1 MDMGNFNIRL
11 SRRTAMAAV
20 GVMGMAEQAHAQQ
33 WAPSRPLRFLVG
45 FPPGGASDLLVRRL
59 AEMMSPKLGQPVV
72 VENRAGANG
81 HIAMEAVAR
90 GAPDGT
96 IIGLSPMGPLAVN
109 PALMPSRMT
118 FNAATDFTPL
128 VQVWDQPNVI
138 VTNLDVPAT
147 WPAFVAW
154 LRSRPTEPYGSV
166 GAGSSNHLTGA
177 ILSKALGLDLTHVPY
192 RGSPQALTDIMNGQL
207 KIYVDNVT
215 TTIPL
220 AREGRVRAMAVTTAT
235 RCAALPDVPTLAELG
250 LGEATISSWQVIV
263 GPASMPAPVVA
274 RLNAELDAAIRDPAM
289 AAWIREFGAEP
300 IGGSAAAAAA
310 LLARERERWAQ
321 LVPQLG
327 IRLD

>member
-1 MDMGNFNIRL
+1 MVDFEIRVN
-11 SRRTAMAAV
+11 RRTMLAALGTLAV
-20 GVMGMAEQAHAQQ
+20 AGKANAQQ

-45 FPPGGASDLLVRRL
+45 FPAGGSSDVMVRRI
-59 AEMMSPKLGQPVV
+59 AEAMSPRLGQPVV
-72 VENRAGANG
+72 VENRTGANG
-81 HIAMEAVAR
+81 HIAMDAVAK

-128 VQVWDQPNVI
+128 VHVWDQPNVI
-138 VTNLDVPAT
+138 VTSMDVPAP

-154 LRSRPTEPYGSV
+154 LRSRPMEPYGSV
-166 GAGSSNHLTGA
+166 GAGSSNHLTGE
-177 ILSKALGLDLTHVPY
+177 ILSRALGLNLAHVPY
-192 RGSPQALTDIMNGQL
+192 RGSPQALTDVMNGRL

-220 AREGRVRAMAVTTAT
+220 AKEGRVRAMAVTTAT

-250 LGEATISSWQVIV
+250 LGGATISSWQVVV
-263 GPASMPAPVVA
+263 GPAGMPAAIVT
-274 RLNAELDAAIRDPAM
+274 RLNAELDAAIREPAT
-289 AAWIREFGAEP
+289 AAWQRNFGAEP
-300 IGGSAAAAAA
+300 AGGSAEAAAAM
-310 LLARERERWAQ
+310 LARERTRWAR
-321 LVPQLG
+321 VIPQLG

>member
-1 MDMGNFNIRL
+1 MVDFRIQVG
-11 SRRTAMAAV
+11 RRAALAAL
-20 GVMGMAEQAHAQQ
+20 GSLGFGAAANAQQ

-45 FPPGGASDLLVRRL
+45 FPAGGSSDLMVRRL
-59 AEMMSPKLGQPVV
+59 AEAMSPRLGQPVV

-81 HIAMEAVAR
+81 HIAMDAVAK
-90 GAPDGT
+90 GPPDGT

-109 PALMPSRMT
+109 PVLMPSRMT

-128 VQVWDQPNVI
+128 VHVWDQPNVI
-138 VTNLDVPAT
+138 VTSMDVPSP

-166 GAGSSNHLTGA
+166 GAGSSNHITGEM
-177 ILSKALGLDLTHVPY
+177 LSRALGVNLSHVPY
-192 RGSPQALTDIMNGQL
+192 RGSPQALTDVMSGQL

-235 RCAALPDVPTLAELG
+235 RSAALPDVPTLAELG
-250 LGEATISSWQVIV
+250 LPEATISSWQVVV
-263 GPASMPAPVVA
+263 GPAGMPAPIVT
-274 RLNAELDAAIRDPAM
+274 RLNAELDAAIRAPAT
-289 AAWIREFGAEP
+289 AAWQRNFGAEP
-300 IGGSAAAAAA
+300 AGGSAEAAATM
-310 LLARERERWAQ
+310 LARERARWAR
-321 LVPQLG
+321 VIPELG